1 MAGFNSQIKYK
12 GTSFHIQTQD
22 KGTKVNQL
30 ESLIYKSGGIISS
43 RKTSYASLLGSPDFE
58 KKVNQLMKKQHLAII
73 NEISEGKFDRHL
85 DQRGKSGFDQKD
97 SLSTK
102 LSSEKLK
109 TEISGELEINIINLS
124 IPSSPGPVS
133 FSLTVSKSPPPKLVS
148 YAKITALA
156 IDESGR
162 EYFLFTGETD
172 EEGKISVGLLLP
184 PFPEKKF
191 TLCIKTEKEGFEPD
205 EVKISLKQE

>member
-22 KGTKVNQL
+22 KGTQVNHL

-43 RKTSYASLLGSPDFE
+43 RKTSYASLLGGPDFE
-58 KKVNQLMKKQHLAII
+58 KKVNQLMKKQHLVII

-85 DQRGKSGFDQKD
+85 DQPEKPELDQKEV
-97 SLSTK
+97 LSPT

-109 TEISGELEINIINLS
+109 TEISGELGINIVNFS
-124 IPSSPGPVS
+124 FPSSAGPVS
-133 FSLTVSKSPPPKLVS
+133 FSLEVSKSPPPKLIS

-172 EEGKISVGLLLP
+172 EEGKTSVGLLPP

>member
-1 MAGFNSQIKYK
+1 MAGFNSQVKYK

-22 KGTKVNQL
+22 KGTKVNHI

-43 RKTSYASLLGSPDFE
+43 RKTSYASLLGDPNFE
-58 KKVNQLMKKQHLAII
+58 KKVNQLMKIHHLTII

-85 DQRGKSGFDQKD
+85 DQRETVSPELPPEKPK
-97 SLSTK
+97 TK
-102 LSSEKLK
+102 
-109 TEISGELEINIINLS
+109 ISGELEINIVNLS
-124 IPSSPGPVS
+124 LPSSSSPAS
-133 FSLTVSKSPPPKLVS
+133 FSLEVSKSPPPKSVS

-156 IDESGR
+156 INESGR
-162 EYFLFTGETD
+162 EYFLFSGETD
-172 EEGKISVGLLLP
+172 EEGKISVGLSAP

-205 EVKISLKQE
+205 EVKVLLKQE